1 MILIVSRS
9 TGMSSTVSEIFMTM
23 GYVTECVSPER
34 AATVLSFRHHG
45 VLVLGRRACA
55 DSAEFVAELR
65 AVRGP
70 VPIFSVRDDL
80 SADAYRYFDG
90 VYPNSVYSAGI
101 VSDLIRLANKRGQ
114 APIGEYRTGALR
126 AEVGR
131 REVTLGGV
139 PLGLTKTESGILR
152 YLICMDPTAVRARDV
167 LSHAFKSARMPTE
180 AGVRTHISAINRKA
194 QAVCGR
200 PLIASEGGYRL
211 ALGEMATV

>member
-1 MILIVSRS
+1 
-9 TGMSSTVSEIFMTM
+9 MSATVAEIFMTM
-23 GYVTECVSPER
+23 GFVTECVTPER
-34 AATVLSFRHHG
+34 AATVLAHRHHG

-55 DSAEFVAELR
+55 DAGEFVGELR

-80 SADAYRYFDG
+80 SAEAYRYFDG

-101 VSDLIRLANKRGQ
+101 VGDLIRLANKRGQ
-114 APIGEYRTGALR
+114 VPIGEYRAGELC

-131 REVTLGGV
+131 REVTLGEV
-139 PLGLTKTESGILR
+139 PLGLTRTEAGILR

-167 LSHAFKSARMPTE
+167 LTHAFKTARMPTE
-180 AGVRTHISAINRKA
+180 AGVRTHISAINRKV

-200 PLIASEGGYRL
+200 PLISSEGGYRL
-211 ALGEMATV
+211 ILREAVTV